1 MTLNELDDLNLPLDL
16 SSAYALIRR
25 GRFWQQLIRRD
36 EEESIA
42 DIVPI
47 DFEHLAQKKADFIG
61 DRSLTDVLQEMNWA
75 ESELDLHLHLPDA
88 LQRFASARFSPGL
101 EEDFLSASGSHD
113 QIMYSLLRARDQGL
127 IQELWIRLEEGETSF
142 VMSLRSMEKV
152 LKQA

>member
-1 MTLNELDDLNLPLDL
+1 MDDLNLPLDM

-36 EEESIA
+36 EESIA

-75 ESELDLHLHLPDA
+75 ESDLDLHLHLPDA

-101 EEDFLSASGSHD
+101 EEDFLSAGGSHD

-127 IQELWIRLEEGETSF
+127 IKSFGFDLRRARLVLS
-142 VMSLRSMEKV
+142 MLLRSMEKV
-152 LKQA
+152 LKPSVEV

>member
-1 MTLNELDDLNLPLDL
+1 MTLNELDDLNLPLDM

-61 DRSLTDVLQEMNWA
+61 DRSLTDVLQEMNW
-75 ESELDLHLHLPDA
+75 
-88 LQRFASARFSPGL
+88 R
-101 EEDFLSASGSHD
+101 
-113 QIMYSLLRARDQGL
+113 
-127 IQELWIRLEEGETSF
+127 
-142 VMSLRSMEKV
+142 V
-152 LKQA
+152 